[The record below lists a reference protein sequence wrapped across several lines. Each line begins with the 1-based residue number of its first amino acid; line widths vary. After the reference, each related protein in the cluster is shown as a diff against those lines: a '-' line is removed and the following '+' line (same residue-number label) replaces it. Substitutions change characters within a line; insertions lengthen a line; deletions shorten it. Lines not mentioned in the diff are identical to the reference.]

1 MCLWVGQW
9 MARIHYTLY
18 TDCIWLLYTTLVAK
32 ASLTQRIKVFPA
44 LHSRP
49 TLALQGRQYSR
60 ILMQF
65 SAVCQSQAGAPQCKT
80 QRCLLLCMILQRLQR
95 LQVALR
101 SCAEL
106 DAKSKCRNQI
116 YHSHM
121 SHINKSNKTHS
132 SSMPS
137 IAAFSS
143 HLAHRRSQ
151 KLRSSYDSR
160 GHVHHFHTFSASE
173 VARNCMLSLSCTT
186 RSFL

>member
-1 MCLWVGQW
+1 

-18 TDCIWLLYTTLVAK
+18 TDYIWLLYTTLVAK

-80 QRCLLLCMILQRLQR
+80 QRCLLLCMILQRLQ
-95 LQVALR
+95 VALR

-121 SHINKSNKTHS
+121 SHINKSNKTKHIH
-132 SSMPS
+132 P
-137 IAAFSS
+137 AC
-143 HLAHRRSQ
+143 HPLQLLAHRRSQ
-151 KLRSSYDSR
+151 
-160 GHVHHFHTFSASE
+160 VT
-173 VARNCMLSLSCTT
+173 
-186 RSFL
+186 